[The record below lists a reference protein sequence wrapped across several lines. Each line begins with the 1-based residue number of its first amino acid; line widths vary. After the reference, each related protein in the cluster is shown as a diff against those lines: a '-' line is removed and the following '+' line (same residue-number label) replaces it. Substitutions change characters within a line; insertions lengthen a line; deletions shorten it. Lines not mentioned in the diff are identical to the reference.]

1 MLSFRFPKTRDN
13 QYILRKR
20 EKHRMLTNSNDPRV
34 KRTRQLLMHAFME
47 LLEQKKNVS
56 SITVQDI
63 TAYATVNRSTFYA
76 HFEDKF
82 AFLESWMREKFLE
95 KLKHELPNAVL
106 SDIGS
111 LRTLILIVFDFLYC
125 TRPYMTLADRQYE
138 SLFEVAMQKELYAL
152 LFIWLSE
159 QAEPSVSQETV
170 ETAAR
175 IASWGIFGSAVE
187 WSRHPESKSA
197 EDMAREVLVVVAAG
211 LAPAIGE

>member
-1 MLSFRFPKTRDN
+1 
-13 QYILRKR
+13 
-20 EKHRMLTNSNDPRV
+20 MLTNTNDPRV
-34 KRTRQLLMHAFME
+34 KRTRQLLMQAFME
-47 LLEQKKNVS
+47 LLEQKRNVT

-95 KLKHELPNAVL
+95 KLKSELPNAAL
-106 SDIGS
+106 SDTGS
-111 LRTLILIVFDFLYC
+111 LRTLILIVFDFLFC

-138 SLFEVAMQKELYAL
+138 PLFEVAMQKELYDL
-152 LFIWLSE
+152 LFTWLSE
-159 QAEPSVSQETV
+159 QSEPSVSRETV

-175 IASWGIFGSAVE
+175 IASWGIFGSALE
-187 WSRHPESKSA
+187 WSRHPEYRSA

-211 LAPAIGE
+211 IAPVIGE